1 MNMNTILNMKTS
13 TILNYNL
20 TSFTFKGGHAIQI
33 Q

>member
-1 MNMNTILNMKTS
+1 MNMNTIFNMKIS

-20 TSFTFKGGHAIQI
+20 TLFIFKGGHAIQI